1 MAFEAATLMD
11 LEFMLLSQVSQKGK
25 YHMTSLLCGLKKNMT
40 QVNLPM
46 TQKQTQT
53 TNRLT
58 ERKDLWLPRGGSRE
72 GWIECL
78 GPADANYYIQN
89 G

>member
-25 YHMTSLLCGLKKNMT
+25 YHITSLLCGLKKNMT

-46 TQKQTQT
+46 TQK
-53 TNRLT
+53 
-58 ERKDLWLPRGGSRE
+58 
-72 GWIECL
+72 
-78 GPADANYYIQN
+78 
-89 G
+89 